1 MRVFQM
7 DDSQHVH
14 IVDDDDAVR
23 QALLLLMKSENIPA
37 KAYASA
43 EEFLEQG
50 AEKEPG
56 CLLLDVRMPGMN
68 GLQLLE
74 LLKEKHISIPVI
86 FITGHGDVVMAVQA
100 MKLGASDFIEKP
112 FDNES
117 LLRRVRNCLQECI
130 TLNCTQE
137 LEHEMERKISSLT
150 KREREVMELLVA
162 GKQNK
167 VIARDLGISPRTV
180 ELHRAKV
187 MEKLQVRSLSE
198 IVRIALFS
206 SEYS

>member
-1 MRVFQM
+1 M
-7 DDSQHVH
+7 DDNQHVH

-23 QALLLLMKSENIPA
+23 QALLLLMESEDIPA

-43 EEFLEQG
+43 EEFLEQH
-50 AEKEPG
+50 AETEPG

-74 LLKEKHISIPVI
+74 LLKEKHVRIPVI

-117 LLRRVRNCLQECI
+117 LLRSVHICFKECI
-130 TLNCTQE
+130 ELNCTQE
-137 LEHEMERKISSLT
+137 LERKMKSKISSLT
-150 KREREVMELLVA
+150 KREREVMELLVE

-167 VIARDLGISPRTV
+167 VIARDLDISPRTV

-187 MEKLQVRSLSE
+187 MEKLQVHSLSG
-198 IVRIALFS
+198 IVRIALSS

>member
-1 MRVFQM
+1 M
-7 DDSQHVH
+7 DDCQHVH

-50 AEKEPG
+50 AENEPG

-117 LLRRVRNCLQECI
+117 LLRRVRNCLKDCI

-187 MEKLQVRSLSE
+187 MEKFQVHSLSE
-198 IVRIALFS
+198 IVRIALSS
-206 SEYS
+206 SEFS